1 MVFRVY
7 VGYIFE
13 SFVSL
18 RSPHFTKQHLA
29 EPCHL
34 KINVPHL
41 SRNDFLHLFVLIRLQ
56 ALRDM
61 LESLARAED
70 IVKVHEARLT
80 EKETTSLSTSEVED
94 YISTLE
100 VFEHFTK
107 LHQSAVK
114 ILELLSN
121 VENCPALSDCCF
133 LCC

>member
-1 MVFRVY
+1 
-7 VGYIFE
+7 
-13 SFVSL
+13 
-18 RSPHFTKQHLA
+18 
-29 EPCHL
+29 
-34 KINVPHL
+34 
-41 SRNDFLHLFVLIRLQ
+41 
-56 ALRDM
+56 M

-107 LHQSAVK
+107 LHQSAVQ
-114 ILELLSN
+114 ILELLFN
-121 VENCPALSDCCF
+121 VENCPALSDCCL